1 MRILQQGFR
10 VYTEANRFEESIRF
24 YEELQGVE
32 CERRVK
38 IAETGVEAAKVGGF
52 LTLAG
57 DNKHIDTIRYV
68 NAIFYVDSL
77 EEFSN
82 WLSSKGVETI
92 HKPRVVTSGRNLTA
106 RHADGL
112 VVEYFESA
120 NPEGN

>member
-1 MRILQQGFR
+1 MRIFSRDFAFTRRLTVLKNPFVLAKSFKELNVR
-10 VYTEANRFEESIRF
+10 EESRWRKPAWKPQRWASSW
-24 YEELQGVE
+24 YWPD
-32 CERRVK
+32 K
-38 IAETGVEAAKVGGF
+38 
-52 LTLAG
+52 
-57 DNKHIDTIRYV
+57 NIDAVRYV

-82 WLSSKGVETI
+82 WLNSKGVETI